1 MAKSIAERA
10 DIIPVL
16 ADTFRQYGYEGAS
29 LSLITERTGLGKS
42 SLYHF
47 FPGGKEEMAA
57 AVLAHID
64 AWFRTEVFEPL
75 AEGHDTDAGLKRM
88 IASVDTYFHGGG
100 RVCVV
105 GVFALGDVRDRF
117 ADAVHRYFE
126 DWIVALAK
134 ALERRG
140 VSKAAA
146 RALAEDVV
154 AGIQGA
160 LVLARARNDPASFR
174 RSLRRYQARLLAGA

>member
-1 MAKSIAERA
+1 MPKTIAERA

-47 FPGGKEEMAA
+47 FPGGKEEMAS

-64 AWFRTEVFEPL
+64 AWFRTHVFEPL
-75 AEGHDTDAGLKRM
+75 GEAHDTGAGIKRM

-126 DWIVALAK
+126 DWIAALAT
-134 ALERRG
+134 ALVRRG
-140 VSKAAA
+140 ASKAAA
-146 RALAEDVV
+146 RALAEEVV

-160 LVLARARNDPASFR
+160 LVLARACDDPASFR
-174 RSLRRYQARLLAGA
+174 RALRRYQARLLACA